1 MGDVAVENPHSLGK
15 QVLGLAIGSVIFFF
29 SGGIL
34 GVLTMVFTFCDAWVS
49 GIYKRS
55 DVKSVLNI
63 SPMGWG
69 IVMGG
74 LMLVAYPVY
83 LLNRNRL
90 KTKGQ
95 NNIFWIL
102 TIIFGGLTLALG
114 IIQIAAKLRGSV

>member
-15 QVLGLAIGSVIFFF
+15 QVLGLTIGSAIIFFF
-29 SGGIL
+29 GGIL
-34 GVLTMVFTFCDAWVS
+34 GVLTMIFTFCDAWVS
-49 GIYKRS
+49 GIYKKS

-74 LMLVAYPVY
+74 LMLIAYPAY

-95 NNIFWIL
+95 HNVFWIL

-114 IIQIAAKLRGSV
+114 IIRIVAKLRGSV